1 MNAFENTEKV
11 LCSALGARRSIS
23 YLNDFFLP
31 ILAPARRWKRDQDGA
46 SLQLSPELI
55 RMLSNATISNSFI
68 PSLRKIR
75 SKYQPTVLPR
85 NSPIYT
91 KKKAHS
97 KRPIRLPNWNR
108 LFAWNWH
115 KKEFST
121 WIFPLVSGKYPSSC
135 INRPSLESINLRQTS
150 SPWHFSWKRKSW
162 SLRATGFLES
172 HKDREHIKSFWTLLV
187 Y

>member
-75 SKYQPTVLPR
+75 SKYQLTALSR

-91 KKKAHS
+91 KK
-97 KRPIRLPNWNR
+97 RRIPNAQFDYQTDIA

-115 KKEFST
+115 KKEFFMWS
-121 WIFPLVSGKYPSSC
+121 FPLVSGKYPVHVSTDLLWNPLTSGKRLLLD
-135 INRPSLESINLRQTS
+135 IFPGNESHDLCGQRD
-150 SPWHFSWKRKSW
+150 
-162 SLRATGFLES
+162 SLRVTKTGN
-172 HKDREHIKSFWTLLV
+172 TLRAFELC
-187 Y
+187 